1 MTTHRYAVLEMGANH
16 AGEIAY
22 LASLASPDV
31 VVITNAGAA
40 HLEGFGS
47 IDGVARAKGEILQ
60 DEKRPQVAVL
70 NADDRLLRLLDIPR

>member
-1 MTTHRYAVLEMGANH
+1 MPLMLARIDESHRFAVLEMGANH

-22 LASLASPDV
+22 LTALARPDV

-60 DEKRPQVAVL
+60 GAKRP
-70 NADDRLLRLLDIPR
+70 RRGRTECG